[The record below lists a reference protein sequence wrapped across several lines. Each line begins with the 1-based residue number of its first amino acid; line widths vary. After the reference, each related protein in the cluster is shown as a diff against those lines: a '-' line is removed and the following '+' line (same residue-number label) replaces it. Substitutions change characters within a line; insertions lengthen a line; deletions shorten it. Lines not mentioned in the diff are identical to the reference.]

1 MQFAERPGKSAV
13 ERFMQLYFLH
23 AKSVGDLTG
32 TFLAHL
38 DEQMAKRGR
47 RFLPTLRR
55 RPGKLNG
62 FVLDRGRL
70 ALPVDAFFQP
80 GPVGLLG
87 IFALHDRYGL
97 EFLPPAM
104 SPDRP
109 DAKRSH
115 ARVRHSA
122 RPTALFPQL

>member
-55 RPGKLNG
+55 RPGKLGG
-62 FVLDRGRL
+62 FVLDCGRL
-70 ALPVDAFFQP
+70 ALTADDFFQP
-80 GPVGLLG
+80 DPVRLLE
-87 IFALHDRYGL
+87 IFSLA
-97 EFLPPAM
+97 
-104 SPDRP
+104 DRP
-109 DAKRSH
+109 G
-115 ARVRHSA
+115 ARKSSVLGNRASVSVEFGGC
-122 RPTALFPQL
+122 PF